1 MEGLDC
7 RGQSCPQPVVE
18 TKKRLDSMSE
28 GMLTVLVDNETARN
42 NLLKLAASMNLDTS
56 VSADKGIFAVT
67 LRKTAQLPRSSRDD
81 DKPAALLITAETM
94 GRGSNE
100 LGALLMRS
108 FFYALAE
115 QDKLPG
121 AIYLV
126 NSAVRLA
133 CGGSDA
139 LDSLQKLSSK
149 GVSIH
154 SCGMCLDYF
163 KLTEKLAVGDVTNMY
178 AIVDRLMADNVLIL

>member
-56 VSADKGIFAVT
+56 VSAEKGIFAVT

-81 DKPAALLITAETM
+81 DKPAALLVTAETM
-94 GRGSNE
+94 GRGSDE

-115 QDKLPG
+115 QDKLP
-121 AIYLV
+121 AAVYLV

-139 LDSLQKLSSK
+139 LDSLQKLSSTRSVNPFLRH
-149 GVSIH
+149 VSGLFQTDGKISSGRCYKYVCH
-154 SCGMCLDYF
+154 CGPPD
-163 KLTEKLAVGDVTNMY
+163 G
-178 AIVDRLMADNVLIL
+178 R